1 MIKRFRTVV
10 WSNEAPEDIN
20 VLWLDTSNAPVYQL
34 KFKNPGDDNWNVLYE
49 GGAFFRGNDSESKG
63 EYSIAT
69 GDHAVTKTGARGALS
84 AGVYTEASNEGE
96 LAVGKYNKSNGNT
109 ISSVGIGSSS
119 TGRKNA
125 IEVLDNGGVYVY
137 GIGNYDGVLDVANGD
152 ESLQEVIAGE
162 NGILDTLS
170 LVTQEIHN
178 EQSERQ
184 DSDEAIIDELHD
196 SVDALRSYT
205 DSAIAGVTQF
215 DYKIVSVLPQSGI
228 KGTIYLVN
236 EASSPN
242 AYKEYIWIEDDE
254 EWELISPNINL
265 DGYASL
271 NSENTFTRTNTFGDI
286 HVGNILLGE
295 GKKITFE
302 KEGTF
307 DVEPYLVTGHDILE
321 NGLFAKC
328 EFRAFSFVKHGGTS
342 SEFLK
347 ADGSVDS
354 NNYVISPNLQS
365 TTISAWALAQQKP
378 SYNLDEITD
387 GVTKK
392 WSDKQD
398 SLANTTI
405 LTINNT
411 PLGLGDSITIQGGG
425 GGGSSYPS
433 GTKAQI
439 DTGTDTTD
447 RVWSASV
454 LASKFNTKQNT
465 MTAGVDYQ
473 TPLVAGTDYQ
483 APLSV
488 GTTSDIAGTTPTTI
502 GKIWGGDVLRSVFDT
517 KQEKLVS
524 GTNIKTINGQSVLG
538 SGNISISGGGTGGD
552 VNVIE
557 VVKRNGTAI
566 TVDSTDKSVN
576 VIVPTDTSD
585 LTNSAGFATTTD
597 VSNALSGYA
606 TEQWVTN
613 KNYLTQHQ
621 DISGKADITDVPT
634 KVSDLNN
641 DLGFTANVGTITGVS
656 LNGAAPVTSG
666 TVQLTDIQKQ
676 TLSSAITING
686 QSYTTVE
693 GALNAIATLI
703 GTINSVLENL

>member
-1 MIKRFRTVV
+1 MIKRFGTVV

-34 KFKNPGDDNWNVLYE
+34 KFKNPGDDDWNVLYE

-63 EYSIAT
+63 EYSVAT
-69 GDHAVTKTGARGALS
+69 GDHAVTKIGARGALS

-96 LAVGKYNKSNGNT
+96 LAVGKYNKSNDNT
-109 ISSVGIGSSS
+109 IASVGIGSSS

-137 GIGNYDGVLDVANGD
+137 GIGNYDGVLDIAGGD

-162 NGILDTLS
+162 NGILNTLS
-170 LVTQEIHN
+170 LVAQEVHN

-196 SVDALRSYT
+196 SVVALRSYT

-215 DYKIVSVLPQSGI
+215 SYRIVQTLPVRGE
-228 KGTIYLVN
+228 KGRIYLVS
-236 EASSPN
+236 ESSSPN

-254 EWELISPNINL
+254 EWELIGPNINL

-271 NSENTFTRTNTFGDI
+271 NSANTFTRTNTFSDI
-286 HVGNILLGE
+286 HVGNILLGA

-302 KEGTF
+302 LEGAF
-307 DVEPYLVTGHDILE
+307 DVEPYGVQGGDVLE

-328 EFRAFSFVKHGGTS
+328 EFKAFSFVKNGGTS

-354 NNYVISPNLQS
+354 TNYVISPNLQP

-387 GVTKK
+387 GVAKK

-411 PLGLGDSITIQGGG
+411 PLGLGGSITIQGG

-439 DTGTDTTD
+439 DDGTDTAD

-483 APLSV
+483 SPLSV
-488 GTTSDIAGTTPTTI
+488 GTASDIAGTTPTTI

-524 GTNIKTINGQSVLG
+524 GTSIKTINGQSVLG

-557 VVKRNGTAI
+557 VVKRNGAALA
-566 TVDSTDKSVN
+566 VDSTDKSVN

-585 LTNSAGFATTTD
+585 LTNNAGFATTTD

-621 DISGKADITDVPT
+621 DIGGKADIADVPT

-693 GALNAIATLI
+693 SALNAIATLV